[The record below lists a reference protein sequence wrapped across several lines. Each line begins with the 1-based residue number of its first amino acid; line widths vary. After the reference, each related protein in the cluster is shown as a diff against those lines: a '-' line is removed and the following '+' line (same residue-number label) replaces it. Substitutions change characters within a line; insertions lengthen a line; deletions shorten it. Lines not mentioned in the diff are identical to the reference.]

1 MLGPNGLTRRS
12 RLMAALRTFFLE
24 RGYIEV
30 DTPLRLPVQL
40 PEAHISAFSSEG
52 WWLHSSPEQCMK
64 RLLARGCP
72 QLFQI
77 CHCFRKEECGRLHQS
92 EFTMLE
98 WYRAGADYRDLMEEC
113 EQLLSCLAQA
123 LSLFPALRRP
133 GRLSRQG
140 RGIGLQPPWQRLSV
154 AEAFRRHAGMEVNEA
169 LEHNRYEELLVERIE
184 PQLGWDTPVFLYDYP
199 LTLGA
204 LARRSP
210 ANPELAER
218 FELYIAGMELANGFS
233 ELTDAE
239 EQHLRF
245 EQAIATLRAA
255 GRQAAMP
262 ERFLDD
268 LKRMPAAAGIA
279 LGVDRLF
286 MLLEDQDDIRQ
297 VIPFAEDMLEEG

>member
-12 RLMAALRTFFLE
+12 QFMAALRFFFLE

-30 DTPLRLPVQL
+30 DTPLRLPVLL

-52 WWLHSSPEQCMK
+52 WWLHSSPELCMK
-64 RLLARGCP
+64 RLLARGCR

-77 CHCFRKEECGRLHQS
+77 CHCFRKEESGRLHQS
-92 EFTMLE
+92 EFSMLE
-98 WYRAGADYRDLMEEC
+98 WYRAGADYFDLMEEC
-113 EQLLSCLAQA
+113 EQLLASLVQA
-123 LSLFPALRRP
+123 LSRFPALCRP

-140 RGIGLQPPWQRLSV
+140 REIGLQPPWQRLSV
-154 AEAFRRHAGMEVNEA
+154 AEAFRRHAGMEVEEA
-169 LEHNRYEELLVERIE
+169 LARDKYEELLVERIE
-184 PQLGWDTPVFLYDYP
+184 PRLGWDTPVFLYDYP
-199 LTLGA
+199 LALGA

-233 ELTDAE
+233 ELIDPAE
-239 EQHLRF
+239 QRLRF
-245 EQAIATLRAA
+245 DQAIATLRAA

-268 LKRMPAAAGIA
+268 LERMPAAAGIA

-286 MLLEDQDDIRQ
+286 MLLEDQNDIRQ
-297 VIPFAEDMLEEG
+297 VIPFPEAMLEEG